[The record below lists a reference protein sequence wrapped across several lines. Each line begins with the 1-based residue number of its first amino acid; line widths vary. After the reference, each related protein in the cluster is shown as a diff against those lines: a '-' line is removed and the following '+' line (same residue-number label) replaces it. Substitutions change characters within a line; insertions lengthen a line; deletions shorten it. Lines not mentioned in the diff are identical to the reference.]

1 MDSLTDDLKEL
12 DIYIGKRLRER
23 RHKLGFTLAQV
34 GENLG
39 ISHQQIQK
47 YEQAQSRVSAGI
59 LYRIAQF
66 YGETPQFF
74 YQGFIP
80 PYKRSQKLKNNLIFH
95 NPHKPLHILLVED
108 DPADEL
114 VMRRAL
120 EASNHKISIFC
131 VHDGAQTID
140 FLRYKKDINVD
151 FPRPDLILL
160 DLNIPKRDGF
170 NVLKEIKRDRFI
182 QDIPVIVLT
191 NGISTQEMVNAYQ
204 NFASGYICK
213 SFDYNSF
220 QTNIHTL
227 INYWSSVVVLP
238 GTAQENFLE
247 DENSETS
254 VEDKKLVDKN
264 GDPSIFESRLKLQT
278 NNINIDKL

>member
-12 DIYIGKRLRER
+12 DVFIGKRLREK
-23 RHKLGFTLAQV
+23 RHKLGFTLSQV

-47 YEQAQSRVSAGI
+47 YEQSQSRISAGI

-66 YGETPQFF
+66 YGESPQFF

-80 PYKRSQKLKNNLIFH
+80 LYKRVEKPKNNLIFH
-95 NPHKPLHILLVED
+95 NPSKMLHILLVED

-114 VMRRAL
+114 IMRRAL
-120 EASNHKISIFC
+120 EATNHKINVFC

-170 NVLKEIKRDRFI
+170 NVLKEIKRDRCI
-182 QDIPVIVLT
+182 QDIPVVVLT
-191 NGISTQEMVNAYQ
+191 NGISTEEMVNSYQ

-213 SFDYNSF
+213 SFDNTSF
-220 QTNIHTL
+220 QSNIHTL

-238 GTAQENFLE
+238 GTAQEDFLDDGITSLNNIE
-247 DENSETS
+247 ENQ
-254 VEDKKLVDKN
+254 LKN
-264 GDPSIFESRLKLQT
+264 GSSPSM
-278 NNINIDKL
+278 